1 MILTSYFTTKVS
13 HLGPR
18 FEGESFLYSFV
29 RALTLT
35 TNHIVTS

>member
-18 FEGESFLYSFV
+18 FEGESFFRS
-29 RALTLT
+29 R
-35 TNHIVTS
+35 TNAHHES